1 MIVIKEFPL
10 LNDLPLPADIA
21 KQLTQHLV
29 EPFDN
34 DVEETNQFWIECS
47 TTLILLEDVDIDDSF
62 RDADISTQDLI
73 KFVTDYPEFV
83 LLLKGN
89 KASYLLALAITSS
102 DGGGCYL
109 LAPTTNP
116 TYPVLTLTTQIEDD
130 LQ

>member
-1 MIVIKEFPL
+1 MMVIKEFPL
-10 LNDLPLPADIA
+10 INDLPLPTEIA
-21 KQLTQHLV
+21 KQLNQHLI

-34 DVEETNQFWIECS
+34 DVEATNQFWNECS
-47 TTLILLEDVDIDDSF
+47 TALILLEDVDIDDSF
-62 RDADISTQDLI
+62 SDAANHTQDMI

-83 LLLKGN
+83 LLLKGVEV
-89 KASYLLALAITSS
+89 SYLFALAITSS

-109 LAPTTNP
+109 LAPTTNK